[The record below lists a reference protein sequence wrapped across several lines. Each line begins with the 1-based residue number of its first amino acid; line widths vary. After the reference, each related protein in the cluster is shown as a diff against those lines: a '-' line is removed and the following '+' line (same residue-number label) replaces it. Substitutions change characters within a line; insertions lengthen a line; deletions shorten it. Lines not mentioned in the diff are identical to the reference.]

1 MREKNSVALFP
12 LRFTDYASRITTQE
26 NAAGGLFQHPA
37 RDILGRHGQ
46 IVDKE
51 EKTMRGRALLYPIA
65 VLAITVS
72 GFAIE
77 DPAGYCQLKSHSA
90 DFLPRTLNLNA
101 EQSMSD
107 EFVYGLIFG
116 QIHLT

>member
-1 MREKNSVALFP
+1 
-12 LRFTDYASRITTQE
+12 
-26 NAAGGLFQHPA
+26 
-37 RDILGRHGQ
+37 
-46 IVDKE
+46 
-51 EKTMRGRALLYPIA
+51 MRGRALLYPIA

-77 DPAGYCQLKSHSA
+77 DPAGYCQLQSNWA
-90 DFLPRTLNLNA
+90 DFLPRASNLNA

-107 EFVYGLIFG
+107 EFVYGLSFG